1 MSVPIIAFLVE
12 DDDSGLHLEYDV
24 EQPILQDLLGRIGG
38 NVNGLQQYVK
48 DEEYDEEEGSQW
60 RWQWIIGGTLTAP
73 FPVTAPTLFRVA
85 DWDHTVDETL
95 LSEEL
100 AQGTL
105 LLPPVSCLKHE
116 LLPVGV
122 NYGAMGVAGDNV
134 FSYRQIVNDKIHYD
148 GKEIHI
154 SLASNPPETSTVSCI
169 SIMWRMIG
177 RWTKDQIRRGR
188 ERMQGGAVR

>member
-1 MSVPIIAFLVE
+1 MFYTLLQRNKPPMSVPIIAFLVE

-73 FPVTAPTLFRVA
+73 FPVTAPTLLRVA
-85 DWDHTVDETL
+85 DWDHTDHTVDETL

-100 AQGTL
+100 AEGTL

-134 FSYRQIVNDKIHYD
+134 FSYRQIVDDKIHYD

-154 SLASNPPETSTVSCI
+154 SLASNPPGNFNG
-169 SIMWRMIG
+169 IMHLHHVEDDWEM
-177 RWTKDQIRRGR
+177 D
-188 ERMQGGAVR
+188 

>member
-1 MSVPIIAFLVE
+1 MFYTLLQRNKPPMSVPIIAFLVE

-24 EQPILQDLLGRIGG
+24 EQPILQDLLGCIGG

-85 DWDHTVDETL
+85 DWVHTVDETL

-100 AQGTL
+100 AEGTL

-134 FSYRQIVNDKIHYD
+134 FSYRQIVDDKIHYD

-154 SLASNPPETSTVSCI
+154 SLASNTPGNFNG
-169 SIMWRMIG
+169 IMHLHHVEDDWEM
-177 RWTKDQIRRGR
+177 D
-188 ERMQGGAVR
+188 

>member
-73 FPVTAPTLFRVA
+73 FLVTAPTLF
-85 DWDHTVDETL
+85 
-95 LSEEL
+95 
-100 AQGTL
+100 
-105 LLPPVSCLKHE
+105 
-116 LLPVGV
+116 
-122 NYGAMGVAGDNV
+122 
-134 FSYRQIVNDKIHYD
+134 
-148 GKEIHI
+148 
-154 SLASNPPETSTVSCI
+154 
-169 SIMWRMIG
+169 
-177 RWTKDQIRRGR
+177 
-188 ERMQGGAVR
+188 

>member
-1 MSVPIIAFLVE
+1 MIIILMLYTLLQRNKPPMSVPIIAFLVE
-12 DDDSGLHLEYDV
+12 DDDSGLHL
-24 EQPILQDLLGRIGG
+24 
-38 NVNGLQQYVK
+38 
-48 DEEYDEEEGSQW
+48 EYDEEEGSQW

-100 AQGTL
+100 AEGSL

-134 FSYRQIVNDKIHYD
+134 FSYRQIVDDKIHYD

-154 SLASNPPETSTVSCI
+154 SLASNPPGNFNG
-169 SIMWRMIG
+169 IMHLHHVEDDWEM
-177 RWTKDQIRRGR
+177 D
-188 ERMQGGAVR
+188 